1 MNIDQ
6 QIDREQRLVILTLT
20 GQLTDDELLGVADLI
35 EGNPAISKDFG
46 FLIDLRHA
54 DGSAITS
61 AGVRKMA
68 SRKLALNAS
77 SRRAVVVPSA
87 LGFGMARMY
96 EQLRTEGAPRVFTD
110 FDEAFRWAATGIP

>member
-6 QIDREQRLVILTLT
+6 QIDRDHRLVILTLT
-20 GQLTDDELLGVADLI
+20 GRLTDDELLGVAGLL

-54 DGSAITS
+54 DGSGITS

-68 SRKLALNAS
+68 SRELALNAS
-77 SRRAVVVPSA
+77 SRRAVVVPSG
-87 LGFGMARMY
+87 LGFGMAKGLHR
-96 EQLRTEGAPRVFTD
+96 LR
-110 FDEAFRWAATGIP
+110 